1 MKTGSRYE
9 KRINWQKIGQG
20 FDCHCDIGI
29 FYAEILAWI
38 GADIILVP
46 SYYYVISKIDR

>member
-1 MKTGSRYE
+1 MRTSAALLLPLLAG
-9 KRINWQKIGQG
+9 
-20 FDCHCDIGI
+20 DIGI